1 MYPWD
6 GLQHGGK
13 NDQYE
18 GEPTGDGKAGCACNV
33 IFVLVWLF
41 ILLTYLIPDKI
52 RAIFESLAHLP

>member
-18 GEPTGDGKAGCACNV
+18 GEPTSDGKLGCGCNIV
-33 IFVLVWLF
+33 FVLAMLF
-41 ILLTYLIPDKI
+41 LFLSILAPDKV
-52 RAIFESLAHLP
+52 RAIIDSLIHVP

>member
-18 GEPTGDGKAGCACNV
+18 GEPTGDGVVGFGCNV
-33 IFVLVWLF
+33 VFYLVMLCLF
-41 ILLTYLIPDKI
+41 LSLFAPDRI
-52 RAIFESLAHLP
+52 RAILESLFHLR